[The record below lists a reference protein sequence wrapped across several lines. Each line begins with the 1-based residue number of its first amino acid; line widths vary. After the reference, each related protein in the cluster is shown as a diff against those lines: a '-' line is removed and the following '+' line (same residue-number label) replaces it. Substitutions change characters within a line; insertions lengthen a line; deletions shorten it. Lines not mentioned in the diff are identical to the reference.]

1 MRRINFKKLILTLGI
16 IIVLNLFFNYGVS
29 TFYKEPKYDD
39 YCKPEM
45 FQKSYSTRQDCES
58 VSGMWQTNDGEI
70 YYPEKPMP
78 ASVSR
83 IDSQIPQGWC
93 NVSYICQ
100 KNFESARDVY
110 NKNVFIILVIAGVAS
125 IIAGFS
131 ITQSEAVALGFSFG
145 GLISLLIGT
154 VRYWSSMTDYLRF
167 IILGIALALLVFI
180 GFKKLRDDNR
190 IDERI

>member
-29 TFYKEPKYDD
+29 TFYKEPKHDD
-39 YCKPEM
+39 YCKPEI
-45 FQKSYSTRQDCES
+45 FQKSYTTQQDCENIG
-58 VSGMWQTNDGEI
+58 GMWQASDGAT
-70 YYPEKPMP
+70 YYPEQPMP
-78 ASVSR
+78 VSVSR
-83 IDSQIPQGWC
+83 TDSQIPQGWC
-93 NVSYICQ
+93 NASYACQ
-100 KNFESARDVY
+100 KNFENARDIY

-145 GLISLLIGT
+145 GLISLLVGT
-154 VRYWSSMTDYLRF
+154 IRYWSSMTDYLRF

-180 GFKKLRDDNR
+180 GFKKLK
-190 IDERI
+190 DENKEAQN